1 MKTIHLDTSIDYTS
15 WDINEVGSIEMTDI
29 SELKGKTITKIVK
42 SDDNEQ
48 LHFHVGDDV
57 YYMFHSQDCC
67 ETVSIEEIIGD
78 LDDLI
83 GSPILEAECA
93 TNDGPAKDKWD
104 DLCLWTFYKIGTIKG
119 HVNIRWYG
127 SSNGDYGVE
136 VQFQK
141 NTMAWCYDD

>member
-1 MKTIHLDTSIDYTS
+1 
-15 WDINEVGSIEMTDI
+15 MTDI

-42 SDDNEQ
+42 SDDNDQ
-48 LHFHVGDDV
+48 LQFHVGGDV
-57 YYMFHSQDCC
+57 YYMFHDQDCC

-93 TNDGPAKDKWD
+93 TNDAPAKDDWD

-119 HVNIRWYG
+119 HVSIRWYG
-127 SSNGDYGVE
+127 SSNGYYGVE
-136 VQFQK
+136 VRFQK

>member
-1 MKTIHLDTSIDYTS
+1 
-15 WDINEVGSIEMTDI
+15 MTDI

-42 SDDNEQ
+42 SDDNDQ
-48 LHFHVGDDV
+48 LQFHVGGDV
-57 YYMFHSQDCC
+57 YYMFHDQDCC

-93 TNDGPAKDKWD
+93 TNDAPAKDDWD

-127 SSNGDYGVE
+127 SSNGYYGVE
-136 VQFQK
+136 VRFQK

>member
-1 MKTIHLDTSIDYTS
+1 MKTILLDTSIDYTN
-15 WDINEVGSIEMTDI
+15 WDINEAGSIKMIDI

-48 LHFHVGDDV
+48 LQFHVGNDV
-57 YYMFHSQDCC
+57 YYMFHDQDYC
-67 ETVSIEEIIGD
+67 ETVSIEEIIGN
-78 LDDLI
+78 LDDII

-93 TNDGPAKDKWD
+93 TNDAPAKDDWD

-127 SSNGDYGVE
+127 SSNGYYGVE
-136 VQFQK
+136 VSFQK

>member
-1 MKTIHLDTSIDYTS
+1 M
-15 WDINEVGSIEMTDI
+15 VDI

-93 TNDGPAKDKWD
+93 TNDAPAKDDWD

-127 SSNGDYGVE
+127 SSNGYYGVE